1 MENYK
6 GLYYNDSKEQKYFEG
21 GAHFKYQ
28 SLFKVL
34 LSLGGKLKEEEYYN
48 KPALTQ
54 NYREE
59 KIQIDKDINYLLKK
73 VEGKKSKFK
82 TRNLA
87 QFNYVNNPNTKV
99 KLNTRILSNKDHLS
113 IKNENNF
120 HSRNV
125 NTNQLLER
133 NNNSYFNKTTTS
145 VINNNIKNNINSNLI
160 NYLLYKKE
168 IAKKNEEKNNDTINP
183 VINNNDNNNSNG
195 KHSISHCY
203 KYIHNR
209 NRSDAFINFNN
220 NVISSI
226 SKINS
231 SKNIENDNKSN
242 VINYHKKI
250 MINRSNK
257 NNNIMKNNNYEKN
270 DNYYIK
276 ISNNKFSLE
285 NKKQEVNENN
295 ENEKGEKTN
304 INKSRNNGP
313 ILYYNSKYSNLKE
326 RLKSELSYDKNIK
339 RSRNIINKN
348 IISYNTCEINNN
360 NTNINYR
367 KKYINNYIPRIE
379 NKSKIENDIYNF
391 SDNLNNINNN
401 NFIRTI
407 NNTSNNNN
415 LYTNGSY
422 ENKIS
427 KTLNAKNKIK
437 ILKPN
442 GNNFIIQKYI
452 KKKINQ
458 LCVFNQN
465 NCKIKGGKVNLSN
478 KKNELSGIKNKFKIQ

>member
-21 GAHFKYQ
+21 GAHFKYE

-34 LSLGGKLKEEEYYN
+34 LSLGGKIQEDKNYN
-48 KPALTQ
+48 NPAPIQ

-87 QFNYVNNPNTKV
+87 EFNYVNNPNTKI
-99 KLNTRILSNKDHLS
+99 KFNTRNLRNKEHLS
-113 IKNENNF
+113 IKNENHF

-125 NTNQLLER
+125 NTNQFFER
-133 NNNSYFNKTTTS
+133 NNDSYFNKTTTS
-145 VINNNIKNNINSNLI
+145 VLNNNIKNNINNNLI

-168 IAKKNEEKNNDTINP
+168 IAMKNEEKNNDTISP
-183 VINNNDNNNSNG
+183 IFNNNDNNNSNI

-220 NVISSI
+220 NVTSSI

-231 SKNIENDNKSN
+231 SKNIGNDNKSN
-242 VINYHKKI
+242 IKNYHKKI

-257 NNNIMKNNNYEKN
+257 TNNIIKDNNYINKNNYYNKINNN
-270 DNYYIK
+270 K
-276 ISNNKFSLE
+276 ISSE
-285 NKKQEVNENN
+285 NKKQEINKK
-295 ENEKGEKTN
+295 EKEQKAN
-304 INKSRNNGP
+304 INMNRNNDT
-313 ILYYNSKYSNLKE
+313 ILYYKSKNLNLKE
-326 RLKSELSYDKNIK
+326 RLKSDLSYDKNIK
-339 RSRNIINKN
+339 RSRNMNNKN
-348 IISYNTCEINNN
+348 IISYNTYEINNDNSN
-360 NTNINYR
+360 NKYR
-367 KKYINNYIPRIE
+367 KKYINNYIPQIE
-379 NKSKIENDIYNF
+379 NKSKIDNDVYNC
-391 SDNLNNINNN
+391 SYNLNNISN
-401 NFIRTI
+401 NFMKTI
-407 NNTSNNNN
+407 NNTNNNIC
-415 LYTNGSY
+415 SY
-422 ENKIS
+422 GNYGNNIS
-427 KTLNAKNKIK
+427 KTINAKNKLKVI
-437 ILKPN
+437 KPN
-442 GNNFIIQKYI
+442 GNNYIIQKYI

-465 NCKIKGGKVNLSN
+465 SFKIKAGNVNLSN
-478 KKNELSGIKNKFKIQ
+478 QKNELSGIKIKYKIH